1 MRIGSPGISLITSL
15 SGPVEEETMLRK
27 ALTCDVLQTPF
38 IVASVVNQ
46 LVENLVFT
54 YVALQ

>member
-1 MRIGSPGISLITSL
+1 
-15 SGPVEEETMLRK
+15 MLRK

-46 LVENLVFT
+46 LVENLAFT
-54 YVALQ
+54 YVVAVVLDLESRIP